1 MVKEINTGE
10 LAARIENGDEVE
22 LLDIRSDAEL
32 MQGVLPNAKHLPM
45 HLIPL
50 KINDFPKDKDIILYC
65 RSGARSYQAVAYLA
79 QQGFDNIYNLSGG
92 IISWAQQG
100 KQITAYQ

>member
-10 LAARIENGDEVE
+10 LAARIENGDDVE